1 MYFYI
6 VEKVKAL
13 TNKVDPRLNTERN
26 SKLYDIWSINH
37 VVTGMIF
44 GVFMAPIPAM
54 LIMSAWEPLEVFVI
68 SPIMARFGILFG
80 YEALVNAISD
90 IIFDAIGYAIGYFI
104 LSSFIGPEVRIFG

>member
-13 TNKVDPRLNTERN
+13 AMRPDPRIGVARN

-54 LIMSAWEPLEVFVI
+54 LIMSAWEPLEVFII
-68 SPIMARFGILFG
+68 SPIMARFGVLFG

-90 IIFDAIGYAIGYFI
+90 IIFDAIGYAIGYFL
-104 LSSFIGPEVRIFG
+104 LSQFVGPEYRIFS